1 MKIILASASPR
12 RKELLQQIGWDFQ
25 IQVSDVVEI
34 ITKKIPHEIVEELS
48 YQKAIHVRAQIINQ
62 EEDFCIIGADTIV
75 ASGERILGKPENE
88 EKAKEM
94 LGILQNNSHYVYTGV
109 TLCYGKNEVNTFYE
123 ATKVSFYPMN
133 EKEIE
138 EYVATGE
145 PMDKAGAYGIQGFG
159 AKYIRQIDGDYNNVV
174 GLPVGRL
181 YQEILHKK
189 GFIL

>member
-25 IQVSDVVEI
+25 IQVSDVEEK

-48 YQKAIHVRAQIINQ
+48 YQKAVHVREQMSNQ
-62 EEDFCIIGADTIV
+62 EENLWIIGADTIV
-75 ASGERILGKPENE
+75 ASGEHILGKPKNKED
-88 EKAKEM
+88 AKEM
-94 LGILQNNSHYVYTGV
+94 LRILQSASHYVYTGV
-109 TLCYGKNEVNTFYE
+109 TLCYGKKETHSFHE
-123 ATKVSFYPMN
+123 ATKVSFYPMSD
-133 EKEIE
+133 KEIE
-138 EYVATGE
+138 EYIATGE

-159 AKYIRQIDGDYNNVV
+159 AKYIREIEGDYNNVV

-189 GFIL
+189 GFKL

>member
-25 IQVSDVVEI
+25 IQVSDIEEI

-48 YQKAIHVRAQIINQ
+48 YQKAMHVREQIIN
-62 EEDFCIIGADTIV
+62 EDEDFCIIGADTIV
-75 ASGERILGKPENE
+75 ASGERILGKPESK
-88 EKAKEM
+88 EKAIEM

-109 TLCYGKNEVNTFYE
+109 TLCYGKNEVHTFYE

-159 AKYIRQIDGDYNNVV
+159 AKYIRQIVGDYNNVV

-189 GFIL
+189 GFKI

>member
-25 IQVSDVVEI
+25 IQVSDVEEK

-48 YQKAIHVRAQIINQ
+48 YQKAIHVRGQISNQ
-62 EEDFCIIGADTIV
+62 EEDIWIIGADTIV
-75 ASGERILGKPENE
+75 ACGEHILGKPKNKEDAE
-88 EKAKEM
+88 EM
-94 LGILQNNSHYVYTGV
+94 LRILQSASHYVYTGV
-109 TLCYGKNEVNTFYE
+109 TLCYGKDETHSFYE
-123 ATKVSFYPMN
+123 ATKVSFYPMSD
-133 EKEIE
+133 KEIE
-138 EYVATGE
+138 EYIATGE

-159 AKYIRQIDGDYNNVV
+159 AKYIRKIEGDYNNVV

-189 GFIL
+189 GF